1 MGYRVITGFTEPV
14 GSNGVLRQGSAL
26 PVFVI
31 EGDYFRIYLMYVEWL
46 SGAGEAESRKK
57 RLPLG

>member
-31 EGDYFRIYLMYVEWL
+31 EGDYFRIYLCM
-46 SGAGEAESRKK
+46 
-57 RLPLG
+57 